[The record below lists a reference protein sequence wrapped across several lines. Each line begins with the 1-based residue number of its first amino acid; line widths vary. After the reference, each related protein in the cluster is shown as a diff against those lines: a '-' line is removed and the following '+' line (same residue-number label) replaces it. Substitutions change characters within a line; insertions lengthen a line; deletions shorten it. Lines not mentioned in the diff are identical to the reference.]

1 MSKLTIVDC
10 DEKANRG
17 VELADVVIGAQSTV
31 VDEATTRDALIVGV
45 RKSS

>member
-17 VELADVVIGAQSTV
+17 ADVVMGAQSTV